1 MVTIEEKL
9 SLFSKLVFQDIL
21 NESEK
26 KIKALEEKNAALIE
40 EYRKELIEKSK
51 KITLNM
57 DRKIEQKKSEMLS
70 KAKMEVKQSLLSK
83 KQELLDRILEEQKNK
98 AKEFIHTNE
107 YALFFKKNFE
117 AILSELPEISGLRIE
132 IMERDREA
140 FQEYIEK
147 AVMDNGYSPE
157 KISYIEGSKAMIG
170 GIIVSN
176 IEGTLRYDAS
186 ISSLLEDKKAF
197 IMERMYEEL
206 EKVGDLG

>member
-9 SLFSKLVFQDIL
+9 SLFSKLVYQDIL

-26 KIKALEEKNAALIE
+26 KIKEIEEKNARLIE

-51 KITLNM
+51 QITSNM

-70 KAKMEVKQSLLSK
+70 KVKMEAKQKLLSK
-83 KQELLDRILEEQKNK
+83 KEELLDLLIEEQKNK
-98 AKEFIHTNE
+98 AKEFIRTDA
-107 YALFFKKNFE
+107 YVLFFKKNFE
-117 AILSELPEISGLRIE
+117 AILNELTGIKGLRIE
-132 IMERDREA
+132 ILERDRKA
-140 FQEYIEK
+140 FQDYIQQAAMARGIPLE
-147 AVMDNGYSPE
+147 N
-157 KISYIEGSKAMIG
+157 ISYLEGSKGMIG

-176 IEGTLRYDAS
+176 LEGTIRYDAS

-206 EKVGDLG
+206 EKVGDIG